1 MKLTG
6 PIAAVV
12 STCNTSLSGCHIAAL
27 QAAPLGYS
35 LHDASM
41 LPLVHQMLSI
51 VELLVI
57 SYLLCKNKNE

>member
-1 MKLTG
+1 VFYL
-6 PIAAVV
+6 IL
-12 STCNTSLSGCHIAAL
+12 SLFVSGCHIAAL
-27 QAAPLGYS
+27 TQAAPLGYS

-51 VELLVI
+51 VEVLVI